1 MENQQAE
8 IVDPDA
14 SNDAENKSVTS
25 SEILNDGRTTAT
37 IADGTQSYHDAARL
51 LTDRALHF
59 LSTASNEA
67 LGFSLV
73 GLGAITY
80 VLLGRVGL
88 VLMGVVGGVV
98 LRTAWESGIHGPA
111 DKEAR
116 AAQEKR
122 RREVGLDVVHKV
134 LDWRTRTSNVPQEV
148 QDDSLA
154 FASQL
159 YSGKQLDYSSFG
171 PDTAAA
177 LNELTDAV
185 IRDYV
190 KYVAI
195 TGISA
200 HLLIRVFADG
210 GTRRFFRTKWP
221 SLRLRA
227 GH

>member
-8 IVDPDA
+8 VVNPGA
-14 SNDAENKSVTS
+14 SNDAENKSVTGP
-25 SEILNDGRTTAT
+25 ETLNDERTTAA
-37 IADGTQSYHDAARL
+37 IADGTRSFQDAVRL

-67 LGFSLV
+67 LGSSLV

-88 VLMGVVGGVV
+88 VLVGVVGGII
-98 LRTAWESGIHGPA
+98 LHATWESGIHGPA
-111 DKEAR
+111 DEKAR
-116 AAQEKR
+116 AAGEKR
-122 RREVGLDVVHKV
+122 RREVGLDVVHRV
-134 LDWRTRTSNVPQEV
+134 LEWRTRTSNVPQEV
-148 QDDSLA
+148 QDDALA
-154 FASQL
+154 VASQL

-195 TGISA
+195 TGIPA
-200 HLLIRVFADG
+200 HLLIRVFVDG
-210 GTRRFFRTKWP
+210 GTRRFFPMKWP
-221 SLRLRA
+221 SLRPRA
-227 GH
+227 GR